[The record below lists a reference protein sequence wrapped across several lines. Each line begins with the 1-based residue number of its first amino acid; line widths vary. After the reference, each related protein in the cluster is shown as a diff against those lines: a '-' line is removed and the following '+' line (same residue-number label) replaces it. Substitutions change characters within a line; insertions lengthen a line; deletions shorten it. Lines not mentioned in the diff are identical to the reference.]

1 VRLFLPKKT
10 RNGPAKPRGKVCPG
24 AADRSDAD
32 EIDSLYREFGSALL
46 LFAVSITGDRGH
58 AQDAVHQ
65 VLLKMIEDQNLGQAR
80 NKKAYL
86 LACVRNAVLN
96 EILDGT
102 APYDDLK
109 YKDLVEKNKA
119 ALRTLTRPTAFPTCD
134 GVLDYDLGEEAPV
147 EYARKALGLGRL
159 NVLYAFHLLVAGDR
173 DGTVR
178 TLAAG
183 LHFSKRRRER
193 WVTLRCT
200 VSKGPY
206 GDALEGGGVKGCTG
220 EGSLLHGSWQ

>member
-46 LFAVSITGDRGH
+46 LFAVSITGDRSH

-119 ALRTLTRPTAFPTCD
+119 ALRTLTRPTLFQPVIGAWTTISGKRRPSNMRERHW
-134 GVLDYDLGEEAPV
+134 VLDTSMFSMPSTSWSLAIEMARLGPWRLDCTFRKEVANDGSLSAALSAKDLMVTHSRAV
-147 EYARKALGLGRL
+147 ALGLHRGGL
-159 NVLYAFHLLVAGDR
+159 SVAR
-173 DGTVR
+173 
-178 TLAAG
+178 
-183 LHFSKRRRER
+183 
-193 WVTLRCT
+193 
-200 VSKGPY
+200 
-206 GDALEGGGVKGCTG
+206 
-220 EGSLLHGSWQ
+220 SWQ